1 MSGPLLQRF
10 ADVMP
15 LLLAGARTAVLIALG
30 AALLAAAL
38 GTALALL
45 RSFSRSRG
53 VVLAVA
59 AFTEWQRNVP
69 GVAHLFIL
77 YFGLP
82 AIGIRLPA
90 VAAAIVGLGLVGAAS
105 VSDILGNTL
114 RALPAGQREAA
125 LAAGLT
131 PWQAIRHVLL
141 PQALRLAW
149 PGFGNSACQLLKD
162 TSIASAIAAPEI
174 MFFARNLVTST
185 FDTTLIYLAVL
196 ALYAALLVPLGA
208 GFVWIERRW
217 RRASSAS

>member
-1 MSGPLLQRF
+1 MTGPLLQRF

-45 RSFSRSRG
+45 RTFSRSRG
-53 VVLAVA
+53 LVLAIG

-82 AIGIRLPA
+82 AIGIRLPPV
-90 VAAAIVGLGLVGAAS
+90 VAAIIGLGLVGAAS
-105 VSDILGNTL
+105 VSDILGNAL
-114 RALPAGQREAA
+114 RALPTGQREAA
-125 LAAGLT
+125 LATGLT

-208 GFVWIERRW
+208 GFVWVERRW